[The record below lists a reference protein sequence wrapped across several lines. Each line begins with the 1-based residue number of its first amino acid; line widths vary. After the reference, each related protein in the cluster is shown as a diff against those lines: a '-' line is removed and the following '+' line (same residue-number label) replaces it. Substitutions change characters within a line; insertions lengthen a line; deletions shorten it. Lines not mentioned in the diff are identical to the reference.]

1 MQPDRNTSAVVI
13 REARAPDAEAIRAV
27 HLDAFDEEGATVAPL
42 ALALLADASAQPVLA
57 LVAEVDGEVVGN
69 VIFSA
74 AQMQGAE
81 QVSAC
86 ILAPLAVVR
95 RFQGMGIGRKLIEQG
110 LATLRERGVAWV
122 FVLGDP
128 RHYTRYGFS
137 AEHQVRAPYALEYP
151 EAWMVMSLH
160 GDALDS
166 IGGQLQCAQ
175 ALRHPEH
182 W

>member
-1 MQPDRNTSAVVI
+1 
-13 REARAPDAEAIRAV
+13 
-27 HLDAFDEEGATVAPL
+27 
-42 ALALLADASAQPVLA
+42 
-57 LVAEVDGEVVGN
+57 
-69 VIFSA
+69 
-74 AQMQGAE
+74 MQGAE

-95 RFQGMGIGRKLIEQG
+95 RFQGMGIGRRLIEQG
-110 LATLRERGVAWV
+110 LAALRERGVAWV

-151 EAWMVMSLH
+151 EAWMAMSLH

-166 IGGQLQCAQ
+166 VRGQLECAQ
-175 ALRHPEH
+175 ALRHAEH